1 MPTTLQSVET
11 FKLEKGNGASHRQ
24 TMLLEPRLILTT
36 YVAPAAAA
44 VLVADFISGLVHWAE
59 DAYAR
64 KDTPVIGKWIGEANL
79 EHHHKPRAFVTRS
92 WWQSSWDLLLASCL
106 IVAGAWWLKL
116 LHWSVFLFAFVSTNA
131 NQVHKWAHSAPH
143 ENGRIVSF
151 LQKFKIIQTQKHHAK
166 HHKGEKDSHYCSVT
180 NLLNPVLEKLRFWK
194 AFEKFNEKVFGL
206 KRRPE

>member
-1 MPTTLQSVET
+1 VS
-11 FKLEKGNGASHRQ
+11 KLSKGNGAKHRQ
-24 TMLLEPRLILTT
+24 TMLLEPKLLMTT

-64 KDTPVIGKWIGEANL
+64 KDTPIIGKWIGEANL

-92 WWQSSWDLLLASCL
+92 WWQSSWDLLLASSL

-116 LHWSVFLFAFVSTNA
+116 LHWSVFLFAFISTNA

-143 ENGRIVSF
+143 ENGRFVTL
-151 LQKFKIIQTQKHHAK
+151 LQKLKLIQTQRHHAM
-166 HHKGEKDSHYCSVT
+166 HHKGEKNSHYCSVT
-180 NLLNPVLEKLRFWK
+180 NLLNPVLERLHFWK
-194 AFEKFNEKVFGL
+194 LFEKFNEKVFGL